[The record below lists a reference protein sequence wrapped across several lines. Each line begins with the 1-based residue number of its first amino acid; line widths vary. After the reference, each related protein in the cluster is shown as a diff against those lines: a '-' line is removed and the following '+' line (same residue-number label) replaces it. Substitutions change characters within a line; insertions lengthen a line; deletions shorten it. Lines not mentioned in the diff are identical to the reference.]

1 MLSPWFSADRDQPVT
16 EVVLRVARRRSDSM
30 DAVIDAT
37 DTNMMAPTLP
47 KIAPAHIVFS
57 GQPGRAG

>member
-1 MLSPWFSADRDQPVT
+1 
-16 EVVLRVARRRSDSM
+16 M